1 MPDQY
6 IASNEAFSCT
16 AATAISPLS
25 IYSTGGARRMNLNE
39 IGVSFNGTSS
49 SATPVLVRIARAAGT
64 PGGSSPTQT
73 PTPLDP
79 AAPSSSF
86 SATGGGTIGNLT
98 TILRS
103 WYVPPT
109 SAIVIQFPLGQEPD
123 GPATTNSGLAIYCNA
138 PATVLASVYM
148 VWTE

>member
-6 IASNEAFSCT
+6 FAAHEAFSLT
-16 AATAISPLS
+16 AATAASPLS
-25 IYSTGGARRMNLNE
+25 VYSTGGSRRMSLNE
-39 IGVSFNGTSS
+39 FGVSFNGTSS
-49 SATPVLVRIARAAGT
+49 TAVPVLVRLARAAGT

-79 AAPSSSF
+79 AAPSSTF
-86 SATGGGTIGNLT
+86 SATEAGTIGNLT
-98 TILRS
+98 TILRT

-109 SAIVIQFPLGQEPD
+109 SGLVVQFPLGQEPD

-138 PATVLASVYM
+138 PATVSVTAYM
-148 VWTE
+148 IWTE